1 MQATDEQTRR
11 KLCTHLGQSVT
22 QERVSHCK
30 WQHTTSLTP
39 PSTPNLPYGSLWS
52 LVNHIKVMHQYT
64 ELLSEAATGKGPH
77 SPLLS
82 GSKEMCVGSLSWFL
96 PLCEEIMHCTDDY
109 LGHLDIW
116 RQANPGLFG
125 NDEAAYHVH
134 QSYMVEDRNM
144 TRFLVSL
151 INPHA
156 KEYEVEIAANMLR
169 ARPTSFEEFQRE
181 FGTWRCAV
189 LYHPLC
195 LAARNMPRVEQWVPE
210 GLLHEADDWQELLDE
225 LNRSSFCSN
234 HRLAAVCEAL
244 ADRSPM
250 LNNHICDVID
260 KIAILTRVKSNAS
273 LDTPNLNDYLP
284 LLQFPGDQTSPY
296 THCLISWNRMKQ
308 TMKNCIPPSLLCPTL
323 YPTNRGAWGYQRLYL
338 VMHNTL
344 QIQPSP
350 FTWIDSLGS
359 KTAIIAPQDRLYD
372 ILSRLG
378 DAATSPEIA
387 HLMLDPK
394 SLHDILAG
402 DILAGDILAGD
413 ILAGDILA
421 GDILAGDILAG
432 DEQKGA
438 IPDYSDRKYVIS
450 RMDGHAPDNFNFIKC
465 LTKIIQ
471 SLPASTERDLGCPRQ
486 FLAWRIDNPP
496 RAILYIGAEHQIDLA
511 SQPPYTLSK
520 TLLQDKTP
528 NRTVSGISILNDP
541 MMDDNGIHASL
552 RACIAEEIVGAHV
565 DFADHPHHKTPV
577 RVAGKTQE
585 IHTTTLAEAVSL
597 FTGPPPEKL
606 SDLRLHESSPWEAG
620 HIDMRYAERQT
631 GDNGSRFRD
640 WATVYRDDDEIQ
652 RCRLASHE
660 IRCSKV
666 YETHFPLATA
676 TGHAWVSVAST
687 LPTETRVLKHLG
699 GRTGL
704 EVLKRS
710 VESRFMHDGK
720 LLPVRHKD
728 DRVERCNM
736 EIYSDE
742 KAGQVMLAY
751 APVSHDGEH
760 RSIEFISF
768 QHC

>member
-1 MQATDEQTRR
+1 MLAQSQTEEQTRR
-11 KLCTHLGQSVT
+11 KLCTHLGQSVA
-22 QERVSHCK
+22 QVRVSHSK
-30 WQHTTSLTP
+30 WQHTASLTP
-39 PSTPNLPYGSLWS
+39 PSTPELPYGSLWS

-64 ELLSEAATGKGPH
+64 ELLSEAAAGKGPH
-77 SPLLS
+77 APLLS
-82 GSKEMCVGSLSWFL
+82 GSRGMCVGSLSWFL
-96 PLCEEIMHCTDDY
+96 PLCDEIHSLDTSDY
-109 LGHLDIW
+109 LRHLDIW

-156 KEYEVEIAANMLR
+156 KEYEVEIAADMLR
-169 ARPTSFEEFQRE
+169 ARPASFEEFIQE
-181 FGTWRCAV
+181 FSGWRSAV

-210 GLLHEADDWQELLDE
+210 SLVHEAGDWQELLDE
-225 LNRSSFCSN
+225 FNHSNFCSS
-234 HRLAAVCEAL
+234 HRLAAICEAL

-250 LNNHICDVID
+250 LNNHICDALD
-260 KIAILTRVKSNAS
+260 KIAILTRVKSNTA
-273 LDTPNLNDYLP
+273 LDSPFLDDYLP
-284 LLQFPGDQTSPY
+284 LLQFPKDEKSPY
-296 THCLISWNRMKQ
+296 THCLMTWNRLRQ
-308 TMKNCIPPSLLCPTL
+308 TMETAVPPSLLCPML
-323 YPTNRGAWGYQRLYL
+323 NPPSRGAWGYRRLYL
-338 VMHNTL
+338 TMHETNDTL

-350 FTWIDSLGS
+350 FTWIDKDSLGG
-359 KTAIIAPQDRLYD
+359 KQLPIACPQDRLYD

-378 DAATSPEIA
+378 EAATSPEVA

-394 SLHDILAG
+394 SMHDILAG
-402 DILAGDILAGD
+402 VGRREG
-413 ILAGDILA
+413 
-421 GDILAGDILAG
+421 
-432 DEQKGA
+432 
-438 IPDYSDRKYVIS
+438 IPDFSDRKYVINK
-450 RMDGHAPDNFNFIKC
+450 MDGHAPDTSDFVAC

-471 SLPASTERDLGCPRQ
+471 SLPVSTVRDLGAPRQ

-496 RAILYIGAEHQIDLA
+496 RAILYRGTEHQIDLA
-511 SQPPYTLSK
+511 SRPPYTLAK
-520 TLLQDKTP
+520 TILQDKVP

-541 MMDDNGIHASL
+541 TMDSDGIHSSL
-552 RACIAEEIVGAHV
+552 RACIAEEIVGAHA
-565 DFADHPHHKTPV
+565 DFASHPHHKTPV

-585 IHTTTLAEAVSL
+585 VLHTTTLAEAVSL
-597 FTGPPPEKL
+597 FTGPPPEKF
-606 SDLRLHESSPWEAG
+606 SDLRLHESTPWEAE

-640 WATVYRDDDEIQ
+640 WATVYRDSDEIQ

-660 IRCSKV
+660 IRCGKV
-666 YETHFPLATA
+666 YETHFPLATNA
-676 TGHAWVSVAST
+676 GHAWVSVAST
-687 LPTETRVLKHLG
+687 LPAETRVLKHLG
-699 GRTGL
+699 GKTGL

-720 LLPVRHKD
+720 LLPVRNKD

-751 APVSHDGEH
+751 APLAADGER
-760 RSIEFISF
+760 RSIEFMSF
-768 QHC
+768 QLC